1 MQVFFARY
9 YVPIYRFALPI
20 VRDVTMAEDLIS
32 DVFLDVWRQAAQF
45 EARATVSTELLAV
58 TKYKALNAE
67 AAHRGPNW
75 IANRLRASDSADNLE
90 IALQKKYSDEVLRQC
105 VAALPPQHGQIIY
118 LGYYHGK
125 TVKEVAQ
132 IVGIPKST
140 VKTRVFY
147 ARKQLA
153 E

>member
-1 MQVFFARY
+1 
-9 YVPIYRFALPI
+9 
-20 VRDVTMAEDLIS
+20 
-32 DVFLDVWRQAAQF
+32 LDCEQAASI
-45 EARATVSTELLAV
+45 E
-58 TKYKALNAE
+58 
-67 AAHRGPNW
+67 
-75 IANRLRASDSADNLE
+75 DSADNPE

-105 VAALPPQHGQIIY
+105 VAALSQHGQIID

>member
-1 MQVFFARY
+1 
-9 YVPIYRFALPI
+9 
-20 VRDVTMAEDLIS
+20 
-32 DVFLDVWRQAAQF
+32 LDCEQAASI
-45 EARATVSTELLAV
+45 E
-58 TKYKALNAE
+58 
-67 AAHRGPNW
+67 
-75 IANRLRASDSADNLE
+75 DSADNPE
-90 IALQKKYSDEVLRQC
+90 IALQKKYSDKVLRQC
-105 VAALPPQHGQIIY
+105 VAALSPQHGQIID
-118 LGYYHGK
+118 LGYCHGK

>member
-32 DVFLDVWRQAAQF
+32 DVFLNVWRQAAQF

-75 IANRLRASDSADNLE
+75 IANRLRASRTRRIIWKSRTRRNTATKFF
-90 IALQKKYSDEVLRQC
+90 AS
-105 VAALPPQHGQIIY
+105 ALPPY
-118 LGYYHGK
+118 RRNMGK
-125 TVKEVAQ
+125 S
-132 IVGIPKST
+132 ST
-140 VKTRVFY
+140 SAITTGKRS
-147 ARKQLA
+147 RK
-153 E
+153 